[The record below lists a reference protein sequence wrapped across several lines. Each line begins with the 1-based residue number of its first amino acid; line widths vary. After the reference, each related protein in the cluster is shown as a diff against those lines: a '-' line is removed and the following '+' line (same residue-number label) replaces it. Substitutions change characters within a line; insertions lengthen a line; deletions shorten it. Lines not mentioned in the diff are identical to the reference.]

1 MSVLQ
6 IDPGVLASIQDFD
19 WVIRSLA
26 LGEYHGKKRSGKLGT
41 GMEFSQYRPYSQGDD
56 LRQLDWKMYART
68 DKFYIKQSEV
78 ETNVDVTFIIDT
90 SRSMLYEESN
100 WSKLEFAK
108 MLAGVLGYVAMENGD
123 WIGVS
128 DAVSMKSGNDSRHWI
143 RFLNMLQNLPISEN
157 FVEPYVENRRAK
169 ELFVVISDL
178 YDRED
183 RMKAFIQTLKS
194 PRNEVIVF
202 QPVGEKEREL
212 DFGNAVKMK
221 DLETGETIQL
231 NSDSY
236 RSTYKTQFEAWE
248 RDLAHDFLVKGI
260 DFHCVD
266 FTVRIGD
273 IVNAF
278 LNRRKQLL

>member
-178 YDRED
+178 YDQDD

-231 NSDSY
+231 NSESY
-236 RSTYKTQFEAWE
+236 RSTYQTQFEAWE
-248 RDLAHDFLVKGI
+248 RDLAHDFLVNGI